1 MKKLAVILALLLLTS
16 SLGFSQTATKYTG
29 AQHGVS
35 VSFPALAAT
44 GSTAWA
50 WVGDTVPTKHA
61 IQLNCT
67 GGPTITG
74 NLEGSLD
81 GVTASTVVAASAT
94 CGTTVWE
101 STGAKPILWVRVSI
115 TVSGGASPTV
125 TPLYAG
131 SN

>member
-1 MKKLAVILALLLLTS
+1 MKRFAIILALLLTAS
-16 SLGFSQTATKYTG
+16 FGFSQTATKYTG
-29 AQHGVS
+29 SQHGVS
-35 VSFPALAAT
+35 VSFPALTAT
-44 GSTAWA
+44 GSTAWV

-81 GVTASTVVAASAT
+81 AVTASTVVAASAT

-101 STGAKPILWVRVSI
+101 TTGAKPILWVRVSI